1 MNIEAGKYY
10 FDRKD
15 ILKGPMSS
23 STDEDYPWTD
33 GSETW
38 STRGAFSQSPTE
50 FDLIAEAFVSREPPK
65 EVTAPAEHMTIRQ
78 SFVME
83 AMGKL
88 AAKFTE
94 YERTDSGTRVCPE
107 NFETRSKEV
116 AKIACLYADAALA
129 EEARTRSKA

>member
-65 EVTAPAEHMTIRQ
+65 EVTAPAEHMALRQ
-78 SFVME
+78 QFVMA
-83 AMGKL
+83 AMQGL
-88 AAKFTE
+88 
-94 YERTDSGTRVCPE
+94 R
-107 NFETRSKEV
+107 
-116 AKIACLYADAALA
+116 ADAVLIDHLDHEAEWVASRAQRIADSTLA
-129 EEARTRSKA
+129 EEARTRCGP

>member
-33 GSETW
+33 GSGTW

-65 EVTAPAEHMTIRQ
+65 EVTAPAEHMTLRQ
-78 SFVME
+78 QFVMA
-83 AMGKL
+83 AMEGLCSSTDEDGTHPTGWLPAL
-88 AAKFTE
+88 A
-94 YERTDSGTRVCPE
+94 CM
-107 NFETRSKEV
+107 
-116 AKIACLYADAALA
+116 LADATLA
-129 EEARTRSKA
+129 EEARTRNKT